1 MRENIRK
8 QYNLPCLKKEAIRIK
23 SIEIRKKLDK
33 AVVKL
38 YNRCVEDIKA
48 LARKNAEKIAA
59 VDAN

>member
-1 MRENIRK
+1 MCEKIRK
-8 QYNLPCLKKEAIRIK
+8 QYNLPCLKKEAIKMK

-38 YNRCVEDIKA
+38 YNKCVEDVKA